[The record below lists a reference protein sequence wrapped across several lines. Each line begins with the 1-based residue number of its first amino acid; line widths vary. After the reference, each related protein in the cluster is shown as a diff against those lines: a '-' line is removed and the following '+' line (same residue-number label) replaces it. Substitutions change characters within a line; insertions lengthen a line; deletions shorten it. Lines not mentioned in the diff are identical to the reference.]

1 MRKFSF
7 YIRNFAAMIS
17 IGIIDLHARQRGE
30 FPRSRTRLLHRR
42 AEDSED
48 SMMNLCER
56 DIQRSVRAIDPR
68 WRLLSIRALSSR
80 ASELHVATG
89 AETETRLIL
98 LTHSQH
104 DRERDPHIARHEFQ
118 LLKVLKATGL
128 PTPDSLFLC
137 ETHQPPFLITA
148 FVEGAARLDAAHIE
162 ANCRRLAEALNAIH
176 SLELSEYELS
186 FLPHIDDAIN
196 KDRAPRTTEQ
206 LLIHKAMQRALP
218 RVTLNAP
225 ALLHGDFWP
234 GNLLWNG
241 DELAAIIDWED
252 AMLGDPLADLGKSR
266 LEILWALGPETMN
279 LYSAHYLALNHKL
292 NTSALPFWD
301 LWGASRLSHYPSF
314 APAPEAVPRMRAQ
327 YDGFVAD
334 AIGRLEAR

>member
-1 MRKFSF
+1 MT
-7 YIRNFAAMIS
+7 
-17 IGIIDLHARQRGE
+17 
-30 FPRSRTRLLHRR
+30 RSRTRLLHRR

-48 SMMNLCER
+48 SMMILCER

-68 WRLLSIRALSSR
+68 WRLLSIRALSGR
-80 ASELHVATG
+80 ASALHVAAG

-118 LLKVLKATGL
+118 LLTALKATGL
-128 PTPDSLFLC
+128 PTPEALYLF
-137 ETHQPPFLITA
+137 EKHQPPFLITT
-148 FVEGAARLDAAHIE
+148 FVEGAAKLDAAHIE
-162 ANCRRLAEALNAIH
+162 ANCRRLAEALNGIH
-176 SLELSEYELS
+176 SLDLSECELS
-186 FLPHIDDAIN
+186 FLPHIDDASN
-196 KDRAPRTTEQ
+196 RDRAPRASEQ
-206 LLIHKAMQRALP
+206 LLIHEAMQRAMPL
-218 RVTLNAP
+218 VEHNAT

-234 GNLLWNG
+234 GNLRWNG

-252 AMLGDPLADLGKSR
+252 AMMGDPLADLGKSR
-266 LEILWALGPETMN
+266 LEILWALGPEAMN

>member
-17 IGIIDLHARQRGE
+17 IGAIDLHARNRGA

-68 WRLLSIRALSSR
+68 WRLLSIRALSGR
-80 ASELHVATG
+80 ASALHVAAG
-89 AETETRLIL
+89 SETETRLIL

-104 DRERDPHIARHEFQ
+104 DRKRDPHIARHEFQ
-118 LLKVLKATGL
+118 LLKVLKETGL
-128 PTPDSLFLC
+128 PTPEALFLC
-137 ETHQPPFLITA
+137 ETHQPPFLITT
-148 FVEGAARLDAAHIE
+148 FVAGAAKLDATQIDAY
-162 ANCRRLAEALNAIH
+162 CRLFAAGLYAIH
-176 SLELSEYELS
+176 SISISRCDLS
-186 FLPHIDDAIN
+186 FLPKIDAAAIGEPSP
-196 KDRAPRTTEQ
+196 RAGGRRELHQ
-206 LLIHKAMQRALP
+206 VILRAMPQAEH
-218 RVTLNAP
+218 NAP

-266 LEILWALGPETMN
+266 LEILWALGPEAMN

-314 APAPEAVPRMRAQ
+314 APAPEAIPRMRAQ
-327 YDGFVAD
+327 YDNFVAD